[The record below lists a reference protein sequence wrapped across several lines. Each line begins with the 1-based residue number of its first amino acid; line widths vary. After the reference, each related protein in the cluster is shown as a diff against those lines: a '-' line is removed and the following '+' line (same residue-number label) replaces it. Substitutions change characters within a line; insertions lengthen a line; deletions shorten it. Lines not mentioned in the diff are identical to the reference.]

1 MPPMPGASWALG
13 FKAQGSEPSLDTD
26 QNGDLSSL
34 LEDTAV
40 PLEHTGVSNEKTGHR
55 EFFVS

>member
-1 MPPMPGASWALG
+1 MPPMPEASWALG
-13 FKAQGSEPSLDTD
+13 LKAQGSEPSLDTD

-40 PLEHTGVSNEKTGHR
+40 PLERPGVSNEKAGHR